1 MADIRR
7 VLLDG
12 YPTVMVRRDLNGS
25 DQLVAADGRTVAVVD
40 AVHLPPVE
48 PTKIICCHL
57 NHISRVHEFGVS
69 LPPAPTYF
77 HKPISALN
85 AHRAAVVRPSNC
97 KWLNYEG
104 EVAIVIGRTCRN
116 VTYAQAGDYIAGYT
130 VANDY
135 GLHDFRDTDSGS
147 MLRVKGADT
156 LCPLGPG
163 LITDWDFRGK
173 RIRTL
178 VNGEVK
184 QDGSTDEMAWD
195 MHYLVADIAR
205 LITLVPGDVILSG
218 TPAISRSVQPGDEVT
233 VEVEGLGALTNH
245 IVEGPAPVSDEV
257 GAQPTETEE
266 VLSTA
271 MGGDWPLRGQRRP
284 LPTERD
290 QLPFPRIRP
299 KLAE

>member
-12 YPTVMVRRDLNGS
+12 YPTEMTREGDT
-25 DQLVAADGRTVAVVD
+25 LVAADGRSIAVAD
-40 AVHLPPVE
+40 AVHLTPVE

-233 VEVEGLGALTNH
+233 VDVEGLGALTNH
-245 IVEGPAPVSDEV
+245 IVEGPTPVSDEV

-271 MGGDWPLRGQRRP
+271 MGGDWPFRGQRRP
-284 LPTERD
+284 LATERD
-290 QLPFPRIRP
+290 QLPFPRIHP
-299 KLAE
+299 KLSE

>member
-12 YPTVMVRRDLNGS
+12 YPTVMSRDG
-25 DQLVAADGRTVAVVD
+25 DMLVAADGRRVAVTD
-40 AVHLPPVE
+40 AVHLAPVE

-163 LITDWDFRGK
+163 LITDWDFHGK
-173 RIRTL
+173 RIRTM

-218 TPAISRSVQPGDEVT
+218 TPAISRSVQPGDVVT
-233 VEVEGLGALTNH
+233 VDVEGLGALTNH
-245 IVEGPAPVSDEV
+245 IVEGPTPVSDEV

-284 LPTERD
+284 QATERD

-299 KLAE
+299 KLPE

>member
-12 YPTVMVRRDLNGS
+12 APTVVVRDAEM
-25 DQLVAADGRTVAVVD
+25 LVARDGRRIGVDD

-57 NHISRVHEFGVS
+57 NHISRVREFGVT
-69 LPPAPTYF
+69 LAPAPTYF
-77 HKPISALN
+77 HKPISSIN
-85 AHRAAVVRPSNC
+85 SHRGAVVRPSNC
-97 KWLNYEG
+97 NWLNYEG

-116 VTYAQAGDYIAGYT
+116 VTHSEAASFIAGYT
-130 VANDY
+130 IANDF

-163 LITDWDFRGK
+163 LITDWEPVGK

-178 VNGEVK
+178 VNGEVR
-184 QDGSTDEMAWD
+184 QHGSTDEMAWD
-195 MHYLVADIAR
+195 MAYLVADIAR

-218 TPAISRSVQPGDEVT
+218 TPAMSRPVVPGDVVT
-233 VEVEGLGALTNH
+233 VEVEGLGALTSH
-245 IVEGPAPVSDEV
+245 IVEGPTPVSDEV
-257 GAQPTETEE
+257 GAQMTATEE

-271 MGGDWPLRGQRRP
+271 LGGDWPLRGQRRP
-284 LPTERD
+284 RSTERD
-290 QLPFPRIRP
+290 ELPFPQVRP
-299 KLAE
+299 KVSE

>member
-1 MADIRR
+1 
-7 VLLDG
+7 
-12 YPTVMVRRDLNGS
+12 
-25 DQLVAADGRTVAVVD
+25 
-40 AVHLPPVE
+40 
-48 PTKIICCHL
+48 
-57 NHISRVHEFGVS
+57 
-69 LPPAPTYF
+69 
-77 HKPISALN
+77 
-85 AHRAAVVRPSNC
+85 VRPSNC

-116 VTYAQAGDYIAGYT
+116 VTYAQAGEYIAGYT

-284 LPTERD
+284 RNTEREE
-290 QLPFPRIRP
+290 LPFPRIRP
-299 KLAE
+299 KLPE